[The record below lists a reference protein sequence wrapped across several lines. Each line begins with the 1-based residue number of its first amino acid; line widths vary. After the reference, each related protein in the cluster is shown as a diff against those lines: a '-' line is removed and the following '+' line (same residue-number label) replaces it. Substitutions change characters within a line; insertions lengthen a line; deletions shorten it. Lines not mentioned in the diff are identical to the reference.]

1 MSFGNQSL
9 IFNVLIIRVKNF
21 RVSNVTICTF
31 TGNQYREPINKKVAD
46 IPDEIIMQRV
56 KEGNLAEMSVLF
68 ERYHLRLYNFF
79 LKLTIKKDISQD
91 LTQNLFYR
99 MIKYRNSYKNEYR
112 VKSWIYQMARNLHID
127 YCKEE
132 KKSDELFMKTD
143 SYPNEVIDDSD
154 GFPQEDY
161 ERLEHALSALSNE
174 QKEIIV
180 LSRYQGLKY
189 EEISV
194 ITNQSVPAIKVAMHR
209 AIKQLRGIYFK
220 QI

>member
-1 MSFGNQSL
+1 M
-9 IFNVLIIRVKNF
+9 
-21 RVSNVTICTF
+21 
-31 TGNQYREPINKKVAD
+31 AD
-46 IPDEIIMQRV
+46 ISDEVIMQHV
-56 KEGNLAEMSVLF
+56 KDGNLAEMSVLF

-79 LKLTIKKDISQD
+79 LKLTRNKEISQD

-99 MIKYRNSYKNEYR
+99 MIKYKNSYKNQLS
-112 VKSWIYQMARNLHID
+112 VKSWMYQMARNLHID

-132 KKSDELFMKTD
+132 KRREELFLKSD
-143 SYPNEVIDDSD
+143 SYPVDITDDNS
-154 GFPQEDY
+154 GFQEEDY
-161 ERLEHALSALSNE
+161 EKLEKAFSALSLD

-189 EEISV
+189 EEISTIV
-194 ITNQSVPAIKVAMHR
+194 NQTVPSIKVAMHR